1 MAKTAGKYIQTL
13 GNKIGAKELRQI
25 EQKFGS
31 AGVEKAKSY
40 AQSKPNVAFTPGART
55 QYRAI
60 TSTDASRRGI
70 DQFGDNAGEGTY
82 VFPRT
87 DNTSVGGVNTS
98 GEGTVSDGAS
108 QGPTATIPEMDTA
121 TRIALQN
128 IIKDTETEKQKLYNE
143 GWAKAQGISADAT
156 RYVADR
162 EKEAI
167 LGKTEIE
174 TRGRIDLQGIINA
187 GLKDVA
193 GIEAQSA
200 RDVAT
205 IGGEFG
211 VKQEQTRQTGQKDI
225 ARIGA
230 RAGIL
235 QGLVGAFNF

>member
-1 MAKTAGKYIQTL
+1 MAKTAGKYIKSL
-13 GNKIGAKELRQI
+13 GSNISAKELQQV
-25 EQKFGS
+25 EKKFG
-31 AGVEKAKSY
+31 APAVEKARSY
-40 AQSKPNVAFTPGART
+40 AKETPGVRLGSGAREYYKT
-55 QYRAI
+55 FTGVSPGAGAGVGAGAGG
-60 TSTDASRRGI
+60 ASG
-70 DQFGDNAGEGTY
+70 A
-82 VFPRT
+82 
-87 DNTSVGGVNTS
+87 SS
-98 GEGTVSDGAS
+98 GEGGVSGGGTTGDGEGVS
-108 QGPTATIPEMDTA
+108 GPTATIPEMDTA

-128 IIKDTETEKQKLYNE
+128 IIKDTELEKQKLYNE
-143 GWAKAQGISADAT
+143 GWAKAQGISAEAT

-162 EKEAI
+162 EKESI
-167 LGKTEIE
+167 LGKADIE

-211 VKQEQTRQTGQKDI
+211 VKQEQTRQAGQKDI

>member
-1 MAKTAGKYIQTL
+1 MAKTAGKYIKSL
-13 GNKIGAKELRQI
+13 GSNISAKELQQV
-25 EQKFGS
+25 EKKFG
-31 AGVEKAKSY
+31 APAVEKARSY
-40 AQSKPNVAFTPGART
+40 AKETPGVRLGPGAREYYKT
-55 QYRAI
+55 F
-60 TSTDASRRGI
+60 TGASSNESGVTE
-70 DQFGDNAGEGTY
+70 GGVTGGGVTGGGTTGNGEG
-82 VFPRT
+82 
-87 DNTSVGGVNTS
+87 
-98 GEGTVSDGAS
+98 VS
-108 QGPTATIPEMDTA
+108 GPTATIPEMDTA

-143 GWAKAQGISADAT
+143 GWAKAQGISAEAT
-156 RYVADR
+156 KYVSDR

-167 LGKTEIE
+167 LGKADIE

-211 VKQEQTRQTGQKDI
+211 VKQEQTRQAGQKDI

>member
-13 GNKIGAKELRQI
+13 GNRIGAKELQQI
-25 EQKFGS
+25 ENKFGA

-40 AQSKPNVAFTPGART
+40 AQATPNVKFTPGAT
-55 QYRAI
+55 AQYRAS
-60 TSTDASRRGI
+60 TSTDAARRDI
-70 DQFGDNAGEGTY
+70 NQFGDNAGEGTY
-82 VFPRT
+82 VFSRGT
-87 DNTSVGGVNTS
+87 DNTTGGVS
-98 GEGTVSDGAS
+98 GGTTGGETGTASDGS
-108 QGPTATIPEMDTA
+108 TATIPEMDTA

-128 IIKDTETEKQKLYNE
+128 IMKDTETEKQKLYNE
-143 GWAKAQGISADAT
+143 GWAKAQGISAEAT
-156 RYVADR
+156 KYVSDR
-162 EKEAI
+162 EKESI
-167 LGKTEIE
+167 LGRAEIE
-174 TRGRIDLQGIINA
+174 TRGRIDLQSIINA

-193 GIEAQSA
+193 GIEGQSA

-211 VKQEQTRQTGQKDI
+211 VKQEQARQAGQKDI

>member
-1 MAKTAGKYIQTL
+1 MAKTAGKYIKSL
-13 GNKIGAKELRQI
+13 GSNISAKELQQV
-25 EQKFGS
+25 EKKFG
-31 AGVEKAKSY
+31 APAVEKARSY
-40 AQSKPNVAFTPGART
+40 AKETPGVRLGPGAHEYYKT
-55 QYRAI
+55 FTGVSPGAGAGVGAGAGG
-60 TSTDASRRGI
+60 ASG
-70 DQFGDNAGEGTY
+70 A
-82 VFPRT
+82 
-87 DNTSVGGVNTS
+87 SS
-98 GEGTVSDGAS
+98 GEGGVSGGGTTGYGEGVS
-108 QGPTATIPEMDTA
+108 GPTATFPEMDTA
-121 TRIALQN
+121 TRIALQT
-128 IIKDTETEKQKLYNE
+128 IMKDTELEKQKLYNE
-143 GWAKAQGISADAT
+143 GWAKAQGISAEAT
-156 RYVADR
+156 RYVSDR

-167 LGKTEIE
+167 LGKADIE

>member
-40 AQSKPNVAFTPGART
+40 AQSKPNVAFTPGAST

-70 DQFGDNAGEGTY
+70 DQFGDNTGEGTY

-87 DNTSVGGVNTS
+87 DNTSAGGVNTS
-98 GEGTVSDGAS
+98 GEGTVSDAVS
-108 QGPTATIPEMDTA
+108 QGPTLTSPEMDTA

-128 IIKDTETEKQKLYNE
+128 ILKDTETEKQKLYNE

-156 RYVADR
+156 RYVSDR

>member
-1 MAKTAGKYIQTL
+1 MAKTAGKYIKSL
-13 GNKIGAKELRQI
+13 GSNISAKELQQV
-25 EQKFGS
+25 EKKFG
-31 AGVEKAKSY
+31 APAVEKARSY
-40 AQSKPNVAFTPGART
+40 AKETPGVRLGSGAREYYKT
-55 QYRAI
+55 FTGVSPGAGAGG
-60 TSTDASRRGI
+60 ASG
-70 DQFGDNAGEGTY
+70 A
-82 VFPRT
+82 
-87 DNTSVGGVNTS
+87 SS
-98 GEGTVSDGAS
+98 GEGGVTGGGTTGYGEGVS
-108 QGPTATIPEMDTA
+108 GPTATIPEMDIA
-121 TRIALQN
+121 TRIALQT
-128 IIKDTETEKQKLYNE
+128 IMKDAETEKQKLYNE
-143 GWAKAQGISADAT
+143 GWAKAQGISAEAT
-156 RYVADR
+156 RYVSDR

-167 LGKTEIE
+167 LGKADIE

>member
-1 MAKTAGKYIQTL
+1 MAKTAGKYIKSL
-13 GNKIGAKELRQI
+13 GSIINAKELKRV
-25 EQKFGS
+25 EKKFGAS
-31 AGVEKAKSY
+31 AVEKARNY
-40 AQSKPNVAFTPGART
+40 ARETPGVRLNPVAREY
-55 QYRAI
+55 YRTLIGA
-60 TSTDASRRGI
+60 
-70 DQFGDNAGEGTY
+70 DNAGNGNNDGNSNNDGDGNNDGN
-82 VFPRT
+82 
-87 DNTSVGGVNTS
+87 DNN
-98 GEGTVSDGAS
+98 D
-108 QGPTATIPEMDTA
+108 GPTATLPEMDSA

-143 GWAKAQGISADAT
+143 GWEKAQGISADAT

-162 EKEAI
+162 EKESI
-167 LGKTEIE
+167 LGKADIE

-211 VKQEQTRQTGQKDI
+211 VKQEETRQAGQKDI